1 MNRHKSIK
9 HNRSVKEGFSGIA
22 ISLENVYV
30 PFASGFFLNR
40 FIFLRRPP
48 PFFLSFFLS
57 FPLFSHSAPLS
68 LLVCLCSRTTDPNT
82 PDTQN
87 NPLKQE
93 PQNTRNRPFPPLSAS
108 DDKCKNAVH
117 PSHSLRHQSGL
128 ELSHHNR
135 STKKNNTKL
144 NFTHSSKTA

>member
-1 MNRHKSIK
+1 LNRHKSITQSK
-9 HNRSVKEGFSGIA
+9 RERRVFGNCHLSRERVCTFRIGFL
-22 ISLENVYV
+22 LEQIHL
-30 PFASGFFLNR
+30 PSSSTT
-40 FIFLRRPP
+40 
-48 PFFLSFFLS
+48 FLSFFLS
-57 FPLFSHSAPLS
+57 IPLFSHSAPLS
-68 LLVCLCSRTTDPNT
+68 LLVCLCSRTTDPDT

-108 DDKCKNAVH
+108 VDKCKNAVH

-144 NFTHSSKTA
+144 NFTHSSKTD